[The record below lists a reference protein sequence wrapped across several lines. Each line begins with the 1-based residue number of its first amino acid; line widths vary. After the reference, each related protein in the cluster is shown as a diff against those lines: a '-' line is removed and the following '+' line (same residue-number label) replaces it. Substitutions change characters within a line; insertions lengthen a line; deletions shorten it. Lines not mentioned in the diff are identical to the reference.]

1 MRRRKCIPDSNAIA
15 VLGRRRARDPLL
27 RHCGRESDA
36 SRSGIV
42 STRPQNSPGS
52 RARRRLRGFPPAHT
66 LMTGGA
72 FAIFAGATLLA
83 TRVAAQCAMCGQ
95 ATGYAG
101 TSPRQAYMT
110 FLQAALVLL
119 VPAMLMLGGVAMLLW
134 RHRHADGANA
144 VVEDATR

>member
-1 MRRRKCIPDSNAIA
+1 MRRKFITSLDPNA

-27 RHCGRESDA
+27 RHCGRESDG
-36 SRSGIV
+36 SRSGSV

-52 RARRRLRGFPPAHT
+52 RARHRLRGFSPTHT
-66 LMTGGA
+66 LLTGVA
-72 FAIFAGATLLA
+72 FSVFATTTLVA

-119 VPAMLMLGGVAMLLW
+119 VPAICMLGGVALLLW
-134 RHRHADGANA
+134 RHRNADGSSDRTL
-144 VVEDATR
+144 EPRF